1 MREQLERALYIA
13 RKDIRVYYLKAPNF
27 TYGLLMPLALYLAF
41 GVSGNLNA
49 ATLISG
55 LVSLV
60 VLFGATSIEAVAIVS
75 ERTSGTFERLLVA
88 PVSLRWVLLVKALGG
103 AASGPVLAILAL
115 VPVTLLSGAQVAG
128 HIAVLVAVA
137 VSSFAFACLGIVAS
151 AYSKWIPEAQMY
163 SNFLRFPMA
172 FLGGAFI
179 SVESMPEA
187 LRLFSRFLPLTYS
200 IEALK
205 EAMAYPLPTVTYLL
219 DLLVLVAFSAGC
231 LLWAERVLR
240 KRLA

>member
-1 MREQLERALYIA
+1 
-13 RKDIRVYYLKAPNF
+13 
-27 TYGLLMPLALYLAF
+27 
-41 GVSGNLNA
+41 
-49 ATLISG
+49 
-55 LVSLV
+55 
-60 VLFGATSIEAVAIVS
+60 
-75 ERTSGTFERLLVA
+75 
-88 PVSLRWVLLVKALGG
+88 
-103 AASGPVLAILAL
+103 
-115 VPVTLLSGAQVAG
+115 
-128 HIAVLVAVA
+128 
-137 VSSFAFACLGIVAS
+137 
-151 AYSKWIPEAQMY
+151 MY